1 MSLFNVNGRL
11 HCGRTSLHVPSPS
24 RCRRRRYLSAFT
36 RALLRVTVRVV
47 GVIQSSK
54 SRFLQEILYIIL
66 TCSYFRREDT
76 RASDSVHDLH
86 ERKGGSNR
94 ERARAPH
101 RHTAH
106 RVMIVMIADRD
117 RRSEPSERS
126 EQAKRLAKQRAA
138 TRSGK
143 SKRLSAAYRPLIIT
157 SLRLAYLGLPPA
169 ACLDCVPKF
178 NSNIILFLLVIK
190 C

>member
-47 GVIQSSK
+47 GVVQSSK
-54 SRFLQEILYIIL
+54 SRFLQEIYIIL